1 MDREEKN
8 FETVDA
14 TGDSADIRLNSEKTS
29 YEYTAEL
36 ELVTSTRDNFLT
48 WKDYDY

>member
-8 FETVDA
+8 FETIDA
-14 TGDSADIRLNSEKTS
+14 TGDPADIRLNSEKTS
-29 YEYTAEL
+29 YEYAAEL
-36 ELVTSTRDNFLT
+36 VMSTRDNFLT